1 MVGDPQEPPIRL
13 LLVEDHALFR
23 RGLRRLLE
31 GKGFDVVGEAA
42 NGKAAVALAGE
53 LEPDVIVMDLS
64 MPVMSG
70 VEAIERIVAMN
81 PEARILVL
89 TISAGEDEVLDA
101 LVAGACGYVLKD
113 ARAEE
118 IVAGVRA
125 ATAGDSVIS
134 PRIANRLV
142 ARLRDESRARPFLA
156 FDSVYT
162 GLTEREVQILRLIAD
177 GKENS
182 AIARELYI
190 SPKTVK
196 NHVASILGKL
206 EIDNRVQAAV
216 VAVRSGLAD

>member
-142 ARLRDESRARPFLA
+142 
-156 FDSVYT
+156 
-162 GLTEREVQILRLIAD
+162 
-177 GKENS
+177 
-182 AIARELYI
+182 
-190 SPKTVK
+190 
-196 NHVASILGKL
+196 L
-206 EIDNRVQAAV
+206 EAL
-216 VAVRSGLAD
+216 SGLALRKLGREPRPERP

>member
-216 VAVRSGLAD
+216 VAVRSGLAH

>member
-1 MVGDPQEPPIRL
+1 MMGDPQEPPIRL

-118 IVAGVRA
+118 IGALVRERMESA
-125 ATAGDSVIS
+125 ADLMLSRSIDS
-134 PRIANRLV
+134 PRP
-142 ARLRDESRARPFLA
+142 LRSLSASSCES
-156 FDSVYT
+156 
-162 GLTEREVQILRLIAD
+162 
-177 GKENS
+177 
-182 AIARELYI
+182 
-190 SPKTVK
+190 SPRM
-196 NHVASILGKL
+196 SLSPS
-206 EIDNRVQAAV
+206 DAAW
-216 VAVRSGLAD
+216 